1 TIRLKRL
8 TTIPP
13 LIAVALSATTAFAQ
27 LKAFPTAEGFG
38 ALATGG
44 RGGSVY
50 HVTNLSDSGAG
61 SFRDSITQSHRT
73 VVFDVSAVSNTTSQ
87 LVFSSNITVAG
98 QTAPNGIAVYGD
110 GVSLSHRSNI
120 ILRNI
125 TFRAGIGTATDMK
138 AVNMT
143 TSSNI
148 ILDHVSIG
156 WSRYDNLG

>member
-1 TIRLKRL
+1 MRRTKRGRDATARL
-8 TTIPP
+8 
-13 LIAVALSATTAFAQ
+13 LIEQ
-27 LKAFPTAEGFG
+27 LEMRQLLVLAAFPGAEGFG

-50 HVTNLSDSGAG
+50 HVTNLNDSGAG
-61 SFRDSITQSHRT
+61 SFRDAVSQSNRT
-73 VVFDVSAVSNTTSQ
+73 VVFDVSGVINISSQ

-120 ILRNI
+120 ILRNM

-138 AVNMT
+138 TVNMT
-143 TSSNI
+143 
-148 ILDHVSIG
+148 
-156 WSRYDNLG
+156 